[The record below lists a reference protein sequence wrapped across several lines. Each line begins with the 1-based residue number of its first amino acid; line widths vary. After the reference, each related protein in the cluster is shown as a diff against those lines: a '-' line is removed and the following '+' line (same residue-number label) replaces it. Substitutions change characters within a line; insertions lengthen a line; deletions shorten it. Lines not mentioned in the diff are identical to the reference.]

1 MNAAKRILFVLV
13 PLVAVMAVM
22 GCPQQDPLEPPS
34 PGVAVQLE
42 TLYIDEPV
50 RLATNAPSA
59 RFVSLQLSGRSED
72 ELRGTLILD
81 PNVCSL
87 SAFGDRQGCTK
98 IAVRGIEVAV
108 RRMTITDP
116 TSAMRRAFQVTGD
129 GLPPELVL
137 IVQGRLAKG
146 GLERAYLKL
155 GTELVP
161 LYVDDG
167 L

>member
-1 MNAAKRILFVLV
+1 MRILVVLA
-13 PLVAVMAVM
+13 PLVMM
-22 GCPQQDPLEPPS
+22 GCPQQDPLAPPT

-42 TLYIDEPV
+42 SLYIDEPV
-50 RLATNAPSA
+50 RLALEAPPA
-59 RFVSLQLSGRSED
+59 RFVSLQLSGRTED
-72 ELRGTLILD
+72 EMRGTLILD

-87 SAFGDRQGCTK
+87 GAFGDRQGCTK

-108 RRMTITDP
+108 QRMTITDP
-116 TSAMRRAFQVTGD
+116 TSAMRRAFQVTGE

-146 GLERAYLKL
+146 GLERGYLKV

-161 LYVDDG
+161 LYVEDG
-167 L
+167 V